1 MATDTRDVAH
11 NLENLLQKQTTGDHP
26 PCNRTQSND
35 STASTASSASNTSAD
50 SWGSAVSDLTDIT
63 TYSDVETE
71 TPLKYSVNQW
81 DINLPSYEEVV
92 AESSA
97 ALISAI
103 EEKNYKTV
111 AGLLKSGTS
120 PLAKDDSGWCVFHY
134 AVRANSKTV
143 MRELL
148 ASKKVIDSKGFDIKD
163 NNRDT
168 ALHFAS
174 LLGMKAMAKELIKA
188 GCNKDAE
195 NNGGHSPLSIAVSK
209 KQVGMVE
216 ILLEHKAE
224 CIPRARTSSE
234 RFATKSTTSK
244 AKRHSSEKLD
254 ITFDADCI
262 SLNSKEIWL

>member
-1 MATDTRDVAH
+1 MATDTRNVAH

-26 PCNRTQSND
+26 PYNRTQSND

-50 SWGSAVSDLTDIT
+50 SRGSAASDLTDIT

-92 AESSA
+92 AESSGLSA

-163 NNRDT
+163 NNGDT

-224 CIPRARTSSE
+224 CLPPSPDKLRRIRNE
-234 RFATKSTTSK
+234 INYLKGK
-244 AKRHSSEKLD
+244 A
-254 ITFDADCI
+254 A
-262 SLNSKEIWL
+262 